1 MFKFK
6 GNKKRKKKKK
16 YPPCYSVIFF
26 YDILM
31 NHYSNSLNE
40 MKCYANVLF
49 CHYSILIK
57 KNNDDLLKEKRKKEN
72 INK

>member
-1 MFKFK
+1 
-6 GNKKRKKKKK
+6 
-16 YPPCYSVIFF
+16 
-26 YDILM
+26 M

-40 MKCYANVLF
+40 MKCYTNVLF